1 MNDKRNARPVLMIF
15 VAAFLSII
23 GILYV
28 SVQWV
33 DEARRNNKQI
43 KIKTTSEKP
52 AFDAPD

>member
-1 MNDKRNARPVLMIF
+1 MNNKRKARPVLMIF
-15 VAAFLSII
+15 LAAFLSII

-43 KIKTTSEKP
+43 KVKTNSEKP
-52 AFDAPD
+52 ALDSPD